1 MLKKY
6 FAAVW
11 ADWVARM
18 SGIASIIL
26 AFLAAYF
33 EFIVKHGKAVLWI
46 TAALCFI
53 IASYRIWAKE
63 HMAVLAAQ
71 ARFSA
76 DDKDA
81 RKREYIIDGLRALIR
96 DGVEAQKAIGLGY
109 SKLENWGRLAH
120 AEGFGPRAEH
130 FLRQYL
136 GESYVQRFKEKR
148 LEALEEIVKE
158 LLDS

>member
-1 MLKKY
+1 MLKEY
-6 FAAVW
+6 FAALW

-18 SGIASIIL
+18 SGAASIIL

-33 EFIVKHGKAVLWI
+33 EFIVQHGKAALWV
-46 TAALCFI
+46 TAAICFI
-53 IASYRIWAKE
+53 IASYRIWVKKHA
-63 HMAVLAAQ
+63 AVLAAR
-71 ARFSA
+71 ARFNA

-81 RKREYIIDGLRALIR
+81 RKREYIIEGLRELIR

-109 SKLENWGRLAH
+109 SKLENWGRIAH
-120 AEGFGPRAEH
+120 AQGFQPRAEH
-130 FLRQYL
+130 FLRQHL

-148 LEALEEIVKE
+148 LEALEEMIKE